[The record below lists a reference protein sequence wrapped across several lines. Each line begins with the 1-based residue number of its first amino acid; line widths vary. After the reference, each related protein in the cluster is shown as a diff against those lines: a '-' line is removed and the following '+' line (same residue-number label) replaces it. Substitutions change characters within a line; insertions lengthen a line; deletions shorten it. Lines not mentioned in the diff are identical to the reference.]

1 MCIRDRTYLFDTGV
15 LNDPALNNAFAYI
28 DYLGTQAKT
37 AAEIAS
43 ELYDIA
49 CYYDLSASQNR
60 CAITFKGLSENMGQ
74 VMDIFE
80 DLVANAQGDEEI
92 LANYKADLLKK
103 RADNKLNQEANFAA
117 LQRFAFFGG
126 EAIQRTTLNNE
137 QLEALTSDVLIGKV
151 RDLLKKQH
159 TILYYGPKD
168 KAGLLADL
176 KAHHQTPEVLEPL
189 TRGNIAFQPTEQLS
203 LIHI

>member
-1 MCIRDRTYLFDTGV
+1 MTSTNLFSLTYLFDTGV

-37 AAEIAS
+37 VAEIAS

-80 DLVANAQGDEEI
+80 DLVANAQ
-92 LANYKADLLKK
+92 ATK
-103 RADNKLNQEANFAA
+103 RFSP
-117 LQRFAFFGG
+117 
-126 EAIQRTTLNNE
+126 TT
-137 QLEALTSDVLIGKV
+137 
-151 RDLLKKQH
+151 R
-159 TILYYGPKD
+159 
-168 KAGLLADL
+168 
-176 KAHHQTPEVLEPL
+176 
-189 TRGNIAFQPTEQLS
+189 PTC
-203 LIHI
+203 

>member
-1 MCIRDRTYLFDTGV
+1 M

-117 LQRFAFFGG
+117 LQRFATK
-126 EAIQRTTLNNE
+126 RRKCSN
-137 QLEALTSDVLIGKV
+137 
-151 RDLLKKQH
+151 R
-159 TILYYGPKD
+159 
-168 KAGLLADL
+168 
-176 KAHHQTPEVLEPL
+176 
-189 TRGNIAFQPTEQLS
+189 
-203 LIHI
+203 

>member
-1 MCIRDRTYLFDTGV
+1 MPSLISTTSAPRPR
-15 LNDPALNNAFAYI
+15 
-28 DYLGTQAKT
+28 Q

-137 QLEALTSDVLIGKV
+137 QARSAHVGRTD
-151 RDLLKKQH
+151 RQ
-159 TILYYGPKD
+159 GPRPAE
-168 KAGLLADL
+168 KA
-176 KAHHQTPEVLEPL
+176 AHHPL
-189 TRGNIAFQPTEQLS
+189 LRS
-203 LIHI
+203 

>member
-1 MCIRDRTYLFDTGV
+1 MINKDVKKVLVIGSGPIVIGQAAEFDY
-15 LNDPALNNAFAYI
+15 P
-28 DYLGTQAKT
+28 GTQANT

-92 LANYKADLLKK
+92 LCLL
-103 RADNKLNQEANFAA
+103 
-117 LQRFAFFGG
+117 
-126 EAIQRTTLNNE
+126 
-137 QLEALTSDVLIGKV
+137 
-151 RDLLKKQH
+151 
-159 TILYYGPKD
+159 
-168 KAGLLADL
+168 
-176 KAHHQTPEVLEPL
+176 
-189 TRGNIAFQPTEQLS
+189 
-203 LIHI
+203 